1 MSDSYVECLVKH
13 KAPTVKVFL
22 RILFTVLTVLFVLLF
37 FFGLGFLAILM
48 ALVCGVLSYF
58 MTLECNVE
66 YEYLYV
72 DREISIDKISA
83 QRRRK
88 TVEKLNT
95 EKIEIL
101 APVKSWHLDEYKNRQ
116 LKQKDY
122 SVGYEEQ
129 PDKRYVMI
137 YNNEMEVLLS
147 PNSAF
152 IAAVKNIAP
161 RKVFTD

>member
-1 MSDSYVECLVKH
+1 MSESYVECLVKH
-13 KAPTVKVFL
+13 KTPTVKVFL
-22 RILFTVLTVLFVLLF
+22 KMLFLALAVLFVLLF
-37 FFGLGFLAILM
+37 FAVGFPAFIM
-48 ALVCGVLSYF
+48 AAVCGVLSYF

-83 QRRRK
+83 QKRRK

-116 LKQKDY
+116 LKVRDY
-122 SVGYEEQ
+122 SVGYEAQ
-129 PDKRYVMI
+129 PDKRYMLV
-137 YNNEMEVLLS
+137 YNNEMKVLLS
-147 PNSAF
+147 PNTAF
-152 IAAVKNIAP
+152 ITAVKNVAP
-161 RKVFTD
+161 RRVFTD

>member
-1 MSDSYVECLVKH
+1 MSESYVECLIKH
-13 KAPTVKVFL
+13 KTPTVKAVL
-22 RILFTVLTVLFVLLF
+22 RILFTALCVLFALLF
-37 FFGLGFLAILM
+37 LMVGFVALIM

-58 MTLECNVE
+58 MSLECHVE

-72 DREISIDKISA
+72 DRELSIDKISA
-83 QRRRK
+83 QKRRK

-101 APVKSWHLDEYKNRQ
+101 APVNSWHLDEYKNRQ

-122 SVGYEEQ
+122 SVGYEAQ
-129 PDKRYVMI
+129 PDKRYMLI
-137 YNNEMEVLLS
+137 YNNEMRVLLS
-147 PNSAF
+147 PNAAL
-152 IAAVKNIAP
+152 IAALKNVAP

>member
-1 MSDSYVECLVKH
+1 MSESYVECLVKH
-13 KAPTVKVFL
+13 KTPTVKLFL

-37 FFGLGFLAILM
+37 FMVGLLALIM
-48 ALVCGVLSYF
+48 AVVCGVLSYF
-58 MTLECNVE
+58 MSLECNVE

-83 QRRRK
+83 QRKRK

-101 APVKSWHLDEYKNRQ
+101 APVNSWHLDEYKNRE
-116 LKQKDY
+116 LKQRDY
-122 SVGYEEQ
+122 SIGYEAQ
-129 PDKRYVMI
+129 PDQRYMLI
-137 YNNEMEVLLS
+137 YNNEMKALLS
-147 PNSAF
+147 PSPAF
-152 IAAVKNIAP
+152 VAAVKSIAP

>member
-1 MSDSYVECLVKH
+1 MSESYVECLIKH
-13 KAPTVKVFL
+13 KTPTVKVFL
-22 RILFTVLTVLFVLLF
+22 RILFTVLTVLFALLIF
-37 FFGLGFLAILM
+37 MAGFLALIM
-48 ALVCGVLSYF
+48 AVVCGVLSYF
-58 MTLECNVE
+58 MTLEGSVE

-116 LKQKDY
+116 LKIKDY
-122 SVGYEEQ
+122 SVGYEAQ
-129 PDKRYVMI
+129 PDKRYMLI
-137 YNNEMEVLLS
+137 YNNEVKVLLS
-147 PNSAF
+147 PSSAF
-152 IAAVKNIAP
+152 IAAVKSVAP

>member
-13 KAPTVKVFL
+13 KTPTVKVFL
-22 RILFTVLTVLFVLLF
+22 KILFLVLTVLFVLLF
-37 FFGLGFLAILM
+37 FVVGFPAVIM

-83 QRRRK
+83 QKKRK

-116 LKQKDY
+116 LKVKDY
-122 SVGYEEQ
+122 SIGYEAQ
-129 PDKRYVMI
+129 PDGRYMLI
-137 YNNEMEVLLS
+137 YNNEAKVLLS

-152 IAAVKNIAP
+152 IAAVKSVAP

>member
-13 KAPTVKVFL
+13 RTPTVKVILRVLFL
-22 RILFTVLTVLFVLLF
+22 VLTVLFVLLF
-37 FFGLGFLAILM
+37 FAVGFPALIM
-48 ALVCGVLSYF
+48 AVVCGVLSYF
-58 MTLECNVE
+58 ISLECSVE

-83 QRRRK
+83 QKKRK

-116 LKQKDY
+116 LKVKDY
-122 SVGYEEQ
+122 SIGYEAQ
-129 PDKRYVMI
+129 PDKRYMLI
-137 YNNEMEVLLS
+137 YNNELKVLLS

>member
-22 RILFTVLTVLFVLLF
+22 KILFIVLTVLFILLF
-37 FFGLGFLAILM
+37 FVVGLLALIM
-48 ALVCGVLSYF
+48 AAVCGVLSYF
-58 MTLECNVE
+58 MTMECSVE

-83 QRRRK
+83 QRKRK
-88 TVEKLNT
+88 TIEKMNT

-101 APVKSWHLDEYKNRQ
+101 APVNSWHLDEYRNRQ

-122 SVGYEEQ
+122 SVGYEAQ
-129 PDKRYVMI
+129 PDQRYMLV
-137 YNNEMEVLLS
+137 YNNEMKVLLS

-152 IAAVKNIAP
+152 IAAIKSVAP

>member
-13 KAPTVKVFL
+13 KTPAVKAFL
-22 RILFTVLTVLFVLLF
+22 RILFIVLTVLFVLLF
-37 FFGLGFLAILM
+37 FAVGFPALIM

-58 MTLECNVE
+58 MSIECSVE

-83 QRRRK
+83 QKKRK

-122 SVGYEEQ
+122 SVGYEAQ
-129 PDKRYVMI
+129 PDKRYVLI
-137 YNNEMEVLLS
+137 YNNEMRVLLS
-147 PNSAF
+147 PNAALV
-152 IAAVKNIAP
+152 AAVKNIAP

>member
-1 MSDSYVECLVKH
+1 MSESYVECLVKH
-13 KAPTVKVFL
+13 KTPTVKAIL
-22 RILFTVLTVLFVLLF
+22 RILFPVLTVLFVFLGIAGIGLLA
-37 FFGLGFLAILM
+37 LIM
-48 ALVCGVLSYF
+48 ALVCAALSYF
-58 MTLECNVE
+58 MSLECNVE

-72 DREISIDKISA
+72 DRELSIDKISA
-83 QRRRK
+83 QKRRK

-122 SVGYEEQ
+122 SIGYEAQ
-129 PDKRYVMI
+129 PDQRYMLI
-137 YNNEMEVLLS
+137 YNNEMRVLIS
-147 PNSAF
+147 PNSAL
-152 IAAVKNIAP
+152 IAALKSVAP